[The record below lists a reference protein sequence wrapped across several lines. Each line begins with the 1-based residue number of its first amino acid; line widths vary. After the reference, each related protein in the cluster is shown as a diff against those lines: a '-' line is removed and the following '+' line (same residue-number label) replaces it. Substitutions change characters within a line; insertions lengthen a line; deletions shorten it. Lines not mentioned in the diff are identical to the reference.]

1 MVLRDQKVLDLVALF
16 KSVVIYFNRVNIIGS
31 SSGVNYYF
39 NVNSYLKS
47 DGKRKIKI
55 VIVTVEVS
63 RRRSDGGGKSGI

>member
-1 MVLRDQKVLDLVALF
+1 MALF